1 MILNDVHQ
9 GVQTRKRPKR
19 IGRGTGSGHGK
30 TAGRGH
36 KGFFSR
42 AGSSRRTGF
51 EGGQMP
57 LFRRVAKRGFNNAQ
71 FAAEVVVVNVSAL
84 ETAFESGSEVTPAAL
99 LERGLVPT
107 RFDEIKVLGDGELTK
122 SLKVSAHRFSASAE
136 QKIKAAGGS
145 FTVLAGVVA
154 GQ

>member
-71 FAAEVVVVNVSAL
+71 FAPEVVVVNVSAL
-84 ETAFESGSEVTPAAL
+84 EMPS
-99 LERGLVPT
+99 
-107 RFDEIKVLGDGELTK
+107 KVAVK
-122 SLKVSAHRFSASAE
+122 
-136 QKIKAAGGS
+136 
-145 FTVLAGVVA
+145 
-154 GQ
+154 